1 MSNLNQTPSGER
13 LHIGIFGRRNA
24 GKSSIINAIT
34 GQNLSIVSD
43 VKGTTTDPV
52 SKAMELLPFGPV
64 MLFDTPGL
72 DDEGLLGEKRIE
84 KALSVL
90 NKTDVALLVVD
101 SSEGKKDED
110 IKIEEEIKKRHIPY
124 IIVYNKSDLF
134 KRENLLENEIS
145 VFSETKENIE
155 LLKEKILSIVPKTEE
170 KSLLKG
176 IVSEGDT
183 VILVIPIDKSAPK
196 GRLILPQQQTI
207 RDILD
212 LKANSVVVGVEGL
225 KSVIDNLKTPP
236 RLVICDSQVFK
247 AVAEIVPQS
256 IPLTSFSI
264 LFARYKGD
272 LEILTNGIKAL
283 ENLKDGDRILIS
295 EGCTHHRQCGDI
307 GSVKI
312 PKMIENTLKIKP
324 NYQFTSGGTFPE
336 SLDGIKLVIHCG
348 GCMLNEREM
357 KNRIEK
363 AQNENTPIVNYGVLI
378 SHLSGI
384 LKRSLE
390 IFDINDSI

>member
-1 MSNLNQTPSGER
+1 MSNLNQTPQGER
-13 LHIGIFGRRNA
+13 LHIGIFGMRNA

-72 DDEGLLGEKRIE
+72 DDEGLLGEMRIE

-101 SSEGKKDED
+101 SQSGKQKED
-110 IKIEEEIKKRHIPY
+110 IKIEEEIKKRNIPY
-124 IIVYNKSDLF
+124 ITVYNKSDLF
-134 KRENLLENEIS
+134 KRENLLENEILVS
-145 VFSETKENIE
+145 SETKENIE
-155 LLKEKILSIVPKTEE
+155 LLKEKILSIIPKTEE

-212 LKANSVVVGVEGL
+212 LKANSVVVGVEGV
-225 KSVIDNLKTPP
+225 KSVIENLKNPP
-236 RLVICDSQVFK
+236 RLVICDSQVFN
-247 AVAEIVPQS
+247 AVSGIVPLS

-283 ENLKDGDRILIS
+283 DGLKDGDRILIS

-312 PKMIENTLKIKP
+312 PKMIENALKIKP

-336 SLDGIKLVIHCG
+336 NLDGIKLVIHCG

-357 KNRIEK
+357 KNRLEK
-363 AQNENTPIVNYGVLI
+363 AENQNVPIVNYGVLI

-390 IFDINDSI
+390 IFDIS

>member
-13 LHIGIFGRRNA
+13 LHIGIFGMRNA

-72 DDEGLLGEKRIE
+72 DDEGNLGEMRIE

-101 SSEGKKDED
+101 SVSGKKDAD
-110 IKIEEEIKKRHIPY
+110 LKIEEEIKKRNIPY
-124 IIVYNKSDLF
+124 IVVYNKSDLF
-134 KRENLLENEIS
+134 KRENLLENEILVS
-145 VFSETKENIE
+145 SETKENIE
-155 LLKEKILSIVPKTEE
+155 LLKEKILSIIPKTEE

-183 VILVIPIDKSAPK
+183 VILVVPIDKSAPK

-212 LKANSVVVGVEGL
+212 LKATSLVVGVEWL
-225 KSVIDNLKTPP
+225 KSQIENLKNPP

-247 AVAEIVPQS
+247 EVSQIVPKS

-272 LEILTNGIKAL
+272 LKILTNGIKAL

-324 NYQFTSGGTFPE
+324 HYEFTSGGTFPE
-336 SLDGIKLVIHCG
+336 SLDGISLVIHCG

-357 KNRIEK
+357 KNRLLK
-363 AQNENTPIVNYGVLI
+363 AENQNIPIVNYGVLI

-390 IFDINDSI
+390 IFDI

>member
-1 MSNLNQTPSGER
+1 MSNLNQTPQGER
-13 LHIGIFGRRNA
+13 LHIGIFGMRNA

-72 DDEGLLGEKRIE
+72 DDEGLLGEMRIE

-101 SSEGKKDED
+101 SVTGKKNED
-110 IKIEEEIKKRHIPY
+110 KKIEDEIKKRNIPY
-124 IIVYNKSDLF
+124 IVVYNKSDLF
-134 KRENLLENEIS
+134 KRENLLENEILVS
-145 VFSETKENIE
+145 SETKENIE
-155 LLKEKILSIVPKTEE
+155 LLKEKILSIIPKTEE

-212 LKANSVVVGVEGL
+212 LKANSIVVGVEGL
-225 KSVIDNLKTPP
+225 KSTIENLKNPP

-247 AVAEIVPQS
+247 AVSEIVPPT

-272 LEILTNGIKAL
+272 LDVLTNGIKAL

-312 PKMIENTLKIKP
+312 PKMLENVLKIKP

-336 SLDGIKLVIHCG
+336 NLDGIKLVIHCG

-357 KNRIEK
+357 KNRLEK
-363 AQNENTPIVNYGVLI
+363 AENQNVPIVNYGVLI

-390 IFDINDSI
+390 IFDIS